1 MEEMKYEIIP
11 LDLSRATEL
20 AQLFKAFSDP
30 SRLRILSVLVN
41 AEKNVGEIAALT
53 GLSESA
59 ASHQLR
65 GLRQIHLVSARR
77 EGRQVFYALEDQ
89 HIATLYQMGLEH
101 LEHEHD

>member
-59 ASHQLR
+59 ASHTPWRISTSPLYTKWAWNISNTNATDAKIHAAKP
-65 GLRQIHLVSARR
+65 GLR
-77 EGRQVFYALEDQ
+77 
-89 HIATLYQMGLEH
+89 
-101 LEHEHD
+101 